1 MSDDSEEYD
10 EEEEKLPYLGEYEG
24 ERNEEGERH
33 GYGKAILPNGDVY
46 EGQYAHGKR
55 HGQGTYKF
63 KNRSRYI
70 GEYQDNKKHGKGT
83 FFYADGSQYEG
94 DWVNDEKHGFGVYH
108 YPNNDTYTGEW
119 FAGQRH
125 GQGTYFYAETGS
137 KYVGTWVNGQQ
148 EGAAELIHQKHRYQ
162 GKFMGKNPVGPG
174 KYIFDIGCEQH
185 GEYELKEME
194 EEEGEEEESVKPP
207 VPIWKAKKITPLT
220 LYTPPLPEVPPQ
232 SDIPPAQEE
241 PQTSGVGEK
250 AIDQPLPDNSG
261 TDDAEKKAKENLE
274 SLMTEDIKQVSAE
287 EEEEE
292 KGRQSQSPNLN
303 E

>member
-1 MSDDSEEYD
+1 MSSDDVSEEY

-24 ERNEEGERH
+24 DRNEEGERH
-33 GYGKAILPNGDVY
+33 GYGKAILPNGDKY
-46 EGQYAHGKR
+46 EGQYEHGKR
-55 HGQGTYKF
+55 HGKGTYKF
-63 KNRSRYI
+63 KNGARYI
-70 GEYQDNKKHGKGT
+70 GEYQENKKHGQGT

-94 DWVNDEKHGFGVYH
+94 DWVNDERHGFGVYR

-125 GQGTYFYAETGS
+125 GQGTYLYAETGS

-148 EGAAELIHQKHRYQ
+148 EGTGELIHLQHRYQ

-185 GEYELKEME
+185 GEYILKEVE
-194 EEEGEEEESVKPP
+194 EEEGEEEEAVKPP
-207 VPIWKAKKITPLT
+207 VPIWKAKKIAPLA

-232 SDIPPAQEE
+232 SDISPAQEE

-250 AIDQPLPDNSG
+250 VTTQPPADYSEADEL
-261 TDDAEKKAKENLE
+261 DAEKKAKENLE
-274 SLMTEDIKQVSAE
+274 SLMMEELKQGSTE
-287 EEEEE
+287 EEERE
-292 KGRQSQSPNLN
+292 RNSQSSN
-303 E
+303 

>member
-1 MSDDSEEYD
+1 MSDDVSEEF

-33 GYGKAILPNGDVY
+33 GYGKAILPNGDIY
-46 EGQYAHGKR
+46 EGQYEHGKR
-55 HGQGTYKF
+55 QGQGTYKF
-63 KNRSRYI
+63 KNGTRYI
-70 GEYQDNKKHGKGT
+70 GEYRENKKHGQGT

-94 DWVNDEKHGFGVYH
+94 DWVNDEKHGFGVYR

-148 EGAAELIHQKHRYQ
+148 EGPGELIHLKHRYQ
-162 GKFMGKNPVGPG
+162 GKFMGRNPVGPG

-185 GEYELKEME
+185 GEYEPKEMD
-194 EEEGEEEESVKPP
+194 EEEGEEEENIKLP

-220 LYTPPLPEVPPQ
+220 LYTPPLPEVP
-232 SDIPPAQEE
+232 SPAQEE
-241 PQTSGVGEK
+241 LQTSGVGEK
-250 AIDQPLPDNSG
+250 VIDQPLPDNSG
-261 TDDAEKKAKENLE
+261 ADELNEEKKEKENLE
-274 SLMTEDIKQVSAE
+274 SIMNEDINQESASE
-287 EEEEE
+287 EEEE
-292 KGRQSQSPNLN
+292 RQSQSPN
-303 E
+303 